1 LIKYLK
7 YKKKMVKKLVPNPY
21 IPMLTKVKSIIS
33 ENEVRDIKTL
43 ELEFQKEEEYK
54 AFDYIPGQ
62 FAEISII
69 GKGECPIGIASSP
82 TEEGTIKFTIKKM
95 GTVTSS
101 FHNSDI
107 GDTIGVRGPLGNGW
121 PMEELKG
128 QNIVVIGGGF
138 AFSTLRS
145 LVLYVLDDKHR
156 KDYGDITVIYGNRD
170 SGEVLYRDVLEEWEK
185 RDDINVVLT
194 IDREEEGWT
203 RKVGFVAAIVK
214 EVAPSPDNAVAI
226 ICGPPIMIRTAVD
239 ELVKI
244 GWKDEKILNSLEMR
258 MKCGIGKCGRCNI
271 GEKFVCIDGPVFSLA
286 ELKKMPNEY

>member
-1 LIKYLK
+1 
-7 YKKKMVKKLVPNPY
+7 VPNPY
-21 IPMLTKVKSIIS
+21 IPMLTRVKSIIS

-43 ELEFQKEEEYK
+43 ELEFQKKEEYK

-214 EVAPSPDNAVAI
+214 KVAPSPDNAVAI

-244 GWKDEKILNSLEMR
+244 GWKDEQILNSLEMR

>member
-1 LIKYLK
+1 
-7 YKKKMVKKLVPNPY
+7 MPNPY
-21 IPMLTKVKSIIS
+21 IPMLAKIKSIIS
-33 ENEVRDIKTL
+33 ENEVRDIKTI

-95 GTVTSS
+95 GTVTSA
-101 FHNSDI
+101 FHNCDI

-244 GWKDEKILNSLEMR
+244 GWSDENILNSLEMR

-271 GEKFVCIDGPVFSLA
+271 GSKFVCIDGPVFSLA
-286 ELKKMPNEY
+286 ELKKLPNEF

>member
-1 LIKYLK
+1 
-7 YKKKMVKKLVPNPY
+7 MPNPY
-21 IPMLTKVKSIIS
+21 IPMLMRVKSMVS
-33 ENEVRDIKTL
+33 ENEVRDIKTV
-43 ELEFQKEEEYK
+43 ELEFQSEEEYK

-95 GTVTSS
+95 GTVTSAL
-101 FHNSDI
+101 HNCEI

-121 PMEELKG
+121 PMEDLKG
-128 QNIVVIGGGF
+128 KNIVVIGGGF

-145 LVLYVLDDKHR
+145 LVLYVLDEKHR
-156 KDYGDITVIYGNRD
+156 KDYGDLTVIYGNRD
-170 SGEVLYRDVLEEWEK
+170 SGEVLYRDTLEEWEK

-214 EVAPSPDNAVAI
+214 EVAPSSENAVAVV
-226 ICGPPIMIRTAVD
+226 CGPPIMIKTSQD
-239 ELVKI
+239 ELENLN
-244 GWKDEKILNSLEMR
+244 WNDEQILNSLEMR

-271 GEKFVCIDGPVFSLA
+271 GSKFVCIDGPVFSLT
-286 ELKKMPNEY
+286 ELKQMPKEH

>member
-1 LIKYLK
+1 
-7 YKKKMVKKLVPNPY
+7 MPNPY
-21 IPMLTKVKSIIS
+21 IPMLTKVKSIVS
-33 ENEVRDIKTL
+33 ENKVRDIKTV

-54 AFDYIPGQ
+54 KFDYVPGQ

-95 GTVTSS
+95 GTVTSA
-101 FHNSDI
+101 FHNCDV

-145 LVLYVLDDKHR
+145 LVLYMLDDKHR

-185 RDDINVVLT
+185 RDDIKVVLT

-271 GEKFVCIDGPVFSLA
+271 CEKFVCIDGPVFSLA

>member
-1 LIKYLK
+1 
-7 YKKKMVKKLVPNPY
+7 MPSPY
-21 IPMLTKVKSIIS
+21 IPMLTKVKSIVS
-33 ENEVRDIKTL
+33 ENKVKDIKTI
-43 ELEFQKEEEYK
+43 ELEFLNEKEYK
-54 AFDYIPGQ
+54 SFDYIPGQ

-82 TEEGTIKFTIKKM
+82 TEEGTVKFTIKKM
-95 GTVTSS
+95 GTVTSM
-101 FHNSDI
+101 FHRSDI

-128 QNIVVIGGGF
+128 KNIVVIGGGF

-145 LVLYVLDDKHR
+145 LILYVLDEKHR
-156 KDYGDITVIYGNRD
+156 KDYGDLTVIYGNRD
-170 SGEVLYRDVLEEWEK
+170 SGEVLYQDVLEDWEK
-185 RDDINVVLT
+185 RDDIKVVLT
-194 IDREEEGWT
+194 IDREEEGWA

-244 GWKDEKILNSLEMR
+244 GWSDENILNSLEMR

-271 GEKFVCIDGPVFSLA
+271 GSKFVCIDGPVFSLA
-286 ELKKMPNEY
+286 ELKKIPNEY

>member
-1 LIKYLK
+1 
-7 YKKKMVKKLVPNPY
+7 VPNPY
-21 IPMLTKVKSIIS
+21 IPMLTKVKSIVS
-33 ENEVRDIKTL
+33 ENKVRDIKTI
-43 ELEFQKEEEYK
+43 ELEFVKNDDYK
-54 AFDYIPGQ
+54 NFDYIPGQ

-95 GTVTSS
+95 GTVTSM
-101 FHNSDI
+101 FHRSDI

-128 QNIVVIGGGF
+128 KNIVVIGGGF

-145 LVLYVLDDKHR
+145 LVLYVLNEKHR
-156 KDYGDITVIYGNRD
+156 KDYEDLTVIYGNRD
-170 SGEVLYRDVLEEWEK
+170 SGEVLYQDVLEDWEK

-194 IDREEEGWT
+194 IDREEEGWK

-244 GWKDEKILNSLEMR
+244 GWKDEQILNSLEMR

-271 GEKFVCIDGPVFSLA
+271 GSKYICIDGPVFSLA
-286 ELKKMPNEY
+286 ELKKLPSEF

>member
-1 LIKYLK
+1 
-7 YKKKMVKKLVPNPY
+7 VPNPY
-21 IPMLTKVKSIIS
+21 IPMLTKVKSMVS
-33 ENEVRDIKTL
+33 ENEVNDIKTV
-43 ELEFQKEEEYK
+43 ELEFVKEEEYK
-54 AFDYIPGQ
+54 AFDYLPGQ

-101 FHNSDI
+101 FHNCDI

-128 QNIVVIGGGF
+128 KNIVVIGGGF

-156 KDYGDITVIYGNRD
+156 KDYENITVIYGNRD

-185 RDDINVVLT
+185 RDDIEVVLT

-214 EVAPSPDNAVAI
+214 GVAPSPDNAVAI

-244 GWKDEKILNSLEMR
+244 GWKDEQILNSLEMR

>member
-1 LIKYLK
+1 
-7 YKKKMVKKLVPNPY
+7 MPSPY
-21 IPMLTKVKSIIS
+21 IPMLTKVKSIVS
-33 ENEVRDIKTL
+33 ENKVKDIKTI
-43 ELEFQKEEEYK
+43 ELEFLNEKEYK
-54 AFDYIPGQ
+54 SFDYIPGQ

-82 TEEGTIKFTIKKM
+82 TEEGTVKFTIKKM
-95 GTVTSS
+95 GTVSS
-101 FHNSDI
+101 MFHRNDI

-128 QNIVVIGGGF
+128 KNIVVIGGGF

-145 LVLYVLDDKHR
+145 LILYVLDEKHR
-156 KDYGDITVIYGNRD
+156 KDYGDLTVIYGNRD
-170 SGEVLYRDVLEEWEK
+170 SGEVLYQDVLEDWEK
-185 RDDINVVLT
+185 RDDIKVVLT
-194 IDREEEGWT
+194 IDREEEGWA

-244 GWKDEKILNSLEMR
+244 GWSDENILNSLEMR

-271 GEKFVCIDGPVFSLA
+271 GSKYVCIDGPVFSLA
-286 ELKKMPNEY
+286 ELKKLPNEF

>member
-1 LIKYLK
+1 
-7 YKKKMVKKLVPNPY
+7 
-21 IPMLTKVKSIIS
+21 MLTRVKSIIS

-194 IDREEEGWT
+194 IDREEEDWT